1 MTRPRAR
8 LFLAALA
15 VLLLILPYCATAPK
29 PETER
34 PPEKK
39 AFSGA
44 SSRIAGILREMSEVR
59 KAQPPEGEANADAAA
74 SGQSALEQRLNKR
87 AQILAKAVSREM
99 GVDFETRVYQM
110 FGAPEPIKDE
120 TVLLEAVDDK
130 GNVSEVPVVVQ
141 TRQLRSLT
149 DQAVAVKAMRLA
161 GEEQLATEFY
171 KEVPEPVQA
180 ATASAFRRVYE
191 EVDAQA
197 IAMEARLI
205 VMLKGGEWAAPESK
219 KPVANAIAVRGLD
232 FEKGLK
238 ENWNKTYDDTMYLVL
253 ETATGPAEVYEYRM
267 TTESSSESKGVGRLE
282 SKQVTY
288 VRGKHRGTDPGYRL
302 QGNAAPGT
310 RVGIKGAQ
318 QITGANIHSAYS
330 KRPINSETPLQPN
343 VSLGCQVVAASKQDF
358 EKSLVQTLD
367 QRGVK
372 QFLYTIVDDAELAEL
387 NKILESQGVKSVLA
401 SAVSR

>member
-180 ATASAFRRVYE
+180 ETASAFRRVYE
-191 EVDAQA
+191 E
-197 IAMEARLI
+197 ARLLGASPSAALRTTARESRFGIATALLAAFGRVVSEVGIALILGGNIRGFTRTITTAITLETSQGHFPQAFALGI
-205 VMLKGGEWAAPESK
+205 VLLA
-219 KPVANAIAVRGLD
+219 
-232 FEKGLK
+232 
-238 ENWNKTYDDTMYLVL
+238 LVL
-253 ETATGPAEVYEYRM
+253 VLNLFIRTGSER
-267 TTESSSESKGVGRLE
+267 SESV
-282 SKQVTY
+282 
-288 VRGKHRGTDPGYRL
+288 
-302 QGNAAPGT
+302 
-310 RVGIKGAQ
+310 
-318 QITGANIHSAYS
+318 
-330 KRPINSETPLQPN
+330 
-343 VSLGCQVVAASKQDF
+343 
-358 EKSLVQTLD
+358 
-367 QRGVK
+367 
-372 QFLYTIVDDAELAEL
+372 
-387 NKILESQGVKSVLA
+387 
-401 SAVSR
+401 

>member
-1 MTRPRAR
+1 
-8 LFLAALA
+8 
-15 VLLLILPYCATAPK
+15 
-29 PETER
+29 
-34 PPEKK
+34 
-39 AFSGA
+39 
-44 SSRIAGILREMSEVR
+44 
-59 KAQPPEGEANADAAA
+59 
-74 SGQSALEQRLNKR
+74 
-87 AQILAKAVSREM
+87 
-99 GVDFETRVYQM
+99 
-110 FGAPEPIKDE
+110 
-120 TVLLEAVDDK
+120 
-130 GNVSEVPVVVQ
+130 
-141 TRQLRSLT
+141 
-149 DQAVAVKAMRLA
+149 
-161 GEEQLATEFY
+161 
-171 KEVPEPVQA
+171 
-180 ATASAFRRVYE
+180 
-191 EVDAQA
+191 
-197 IAMEARLI
+197 MEARLI

-401 SAVSR
+401 SAVSRCCGAPGSRGLRKHRSCGTGALEVGLEESFMHASLARYSPAGGIPWRLAKTTLRMFCSPDSKLMGGPSESY